1 MASML
6 LSRADIDFL
15 LYDWLDVGT
24 LAQRERYTDHSRETF
39 DATLDLCEALATD
52 HFAPHNK
59 KADANEPR
67 FENGKVVM
75 IPEVGAALKRF
86 GEAGLFAAHADYD
99 VGGMQLPATVHA
111 ACFAFFKAA
120 NTGTAAYAM
129 LTTAAANLLRK
140 HGTPDQIK
148 RFVEPMMAG
157 RFFGTMC
164 LSEPQAG
171 SSLADITT
179 RAEPRDDGSYRLFGT
194 KMWISGG
201 DQEISDNIVHMV
213 LAKVPGGGPGVRGI
227 SLFVVPKHLVG
238 DDGAIGERND
248 IVLAGLNHKMG
259 YRGTTN
265 TLLSFGEGAFMPNGE
280 AGAVGWLVG
289 TLHQGLPAMFHMMNE
304 ARIGVGLGA
313 TALGYTGY
321 LHSLAYAKDRPQG
334 RPIGAKDAAAKQVRI
349 IEHPDVRR
357 MLLAQKAYVEG
368 AFAFA
373 LYCSRLVDEERTATD
388 PTARKEAVALLDLLT
403 PIAKSWPSQYCLEA
417 NSLAIQ
423 IHGGYGYTR
432 DYNVEQFYRDNRLNA
447 IHEGTHG
454 IQALDLLGR
463 KVSQNGGEGLAL
475 FRARMTQTIDAAQAT
490 GDADI
495 GNFAHKLADAIDA
508 IEDVTKVLYGAG
520 DPVLTLA
527 NASLYL
533 EAFGHMTMA
542 WIWLEQ
548 ALVAF
553 GHDGAF
559 YDGKRQA
566 CRYFF
571 HWELPTIVPKIAT
584 LRSLDRTTLDM
595 REDWF

>member
-1 MASML
+1 MSL
-6 LSRADIDFL
+6 LLARADIDFL
-15 LYDWLDVGT
+15 LYDWLKVEDLTG
-24 LAQRERYTDHSRETF
+24 RERYADHSRETF

-52 HFAPHNK
+52 HFATHNK

-67 FENGKVVM
+67 FEDGKVVM
-75 IPEVGAALKRF
+75 IPETSAALKKF

-99 VGGMQLPATVHA
+99 IGGMQLPATVHS

-140 HGTPDQIK
+140 HGTQDQIK
-148 RFVEPMMAG
+148 RYVEPMLAG

-171 SSLADITT
+171 SSLADITM
-179 RAEPRDDGSYRLFGT
+179 RAEARADGVYRLFGT

-201 DQEISDNIVHMV
+201 EHEMSETIVHMV

-227 SLFVVPKHLVG
+227 SLFVVPKHLVEN
-238 DDGAIGERND
+238 DGTIGARND

-265 TLLSFGEGAFMPNGE
+265 TLLNFGEGRYKPHGE
-280 AGAVGWLVG
+280 AGAIGWLVG
-289 TLHQGLPAMFHMMNE
+289 ALHQGLPAMFHMMNE

-321 LHSLAYAKDRPQG
+321 LHALAYAKDRPQG
-334 RPIGAKDAAAKQVRI
+334 RPIGAKDPRAKQVRI

-373 LYCSRLVDEERTATD
+373 LYCSRLVDEERTGDAD
-388 PTARKEAVALLDLLT
+388 TAREANALLDLLT
-403 PIAKSWPSQYCLEA
+403 PIAKSWPSQYCLAA
-417 NSLAIQ
+417 NDLAIQ
-423 IHGGYGYTR
+423 VHGGYGYTR

-463 KVSQNGGEGLAL
+463 KVTGNGGKGFAL
-475 FRARMTQTIDAAQAT
+475 LRARMGATIVASALGGQAASTHGRDLRVA
-490 GDADI
+490 
-495 GNFAHKLADAIDA
+495 LDAID
-508 IEDVTKVLYGAG
+508 EVTGVLHGAG

-527 NASLYL
+527 NATAYL
-533 EAFGHMTMA
+533 EAFGHVVIA

-548 ALVAF
+548 LLAAGDRHDDF
-553 GHDGAF
+553 GE
-559 YDGKRQA
+559 GKRQA
-566 CRYFF
+566 CRFF
-571 HWELPTIVPKIAT
+571 FRWELPKIFARIEA

-595 REDWF
+595 REEWF